1 MHNKIR
7 STNLA
12 HFASFWS
19 SHSSGRSE
27 FGAKQHHQIQTEK
40 GTQITPTFNY
50 INNLPSKSIQT
61 VNSLNQLILI
71 MPHPAQISTPAII
84 N

>member
-1 MHNKIR
+1 VAEA
-7 STNLA
+7 NLA
-12 HFASFWS
+12 QNNITKS
-19 SHSSGRSE
+19 
-27 FGAKQHHQIQTEK
+27 KQKKELK
-40 GTQITPTFNY
+40 LPPTFNY

>member
-1 MHNKIR
+1 VAEA
-7 STNLA
+7 NLA
-12 HFASFWS
+12 QNNITKS
-19 SHSSGRSE
+19 
-27 FGAKQHHQIQTEK
+27 KQKKELK
-40 GTQITPTFNY
+40 LTPTFNH

>member
-40 GTQITPTFNY
+40 GTQITPYF
-50 INNLPSKSIQT
+50 
-61 VNSLNQLILI
+61 
-71 MPHPAQISTPAII
+71 
-84 N
+84 